1 MASHMTPI
9 FALIP
14 GADRSFSQI
23 LQSNDIWDLGAR
35 LALRFTYPNGSL
47 VDGDVAPYYVKDNVY
62 TNTYY
67 IEELRRTSNEFPYE
81 DDIERVLTN
90 IQSRK
95 RTLND
100 DID

>member
-1 MASHMTPI
+1 MAPHMTPI

-23 LQSNDIWDLGAR
+23 LQSNDIWDIGAR

-47 VDGDVAPYYVKDNVY
+47 IDGYVASYHVKDNAY

-67 IEELRRTSNEFPYE
+67 IEELRKTSNEFPYE
-81 DDIERVLTN
+81 DDIEGVLTN
-90 IQSRK
+90 MQSRR